1 MEALVSN
8 RRREVSSLKQ
18 EEEGRVKPQGNE
30 LGWGCR
36 VRPTLEASL
45 CIITMWET
53 HLKGAGTME
62 KIQVT
67 WSFAKKKKHPKNKTL
82 PFFNLGIVVQHL
94 GRGLQT
100 TVLPLDNPGGERS
113 TGSSF
118 EPPSHTVPFPWPDLM
133 CHDQGKGESTRRVS
147 LIRYEWSTA

>member
-67 WSFAKKKKHPKNKTL
+67 WSFAKKNTPQK
-82 PFFNLGIVVQHL
+82 Q
-94 GRGLQT
+94 
-100 TVLPLDNPGGERS
+100 NPAI
-113 TGSSF
+113 F
-118 EPPSHTVPFPWPDLM
+118 
-133 CHDQGKGESTRRVS
+133 
-147 LIRYEWSTA
+147 